1 MSGCKVSRSE
11 SKDKK
16 KFFIQVKTAGRIGL
30 FSSTES
36 AEQTHWVDAIKK
48 AKEQPR
54 TIVFSKMPSEFTEA
68 NKSKKVSNT

>member
-16 KFFIQVKTAGRIGL
+16 KFFIQVKTAGKIEQ
-30 FSSTES
+30 FSSSDS

-54 TIVFSKMPSEFTEA
+54 NIVFSKMPEEFTELERA
-68 NKSKKVSNT
+68 KRYLSE